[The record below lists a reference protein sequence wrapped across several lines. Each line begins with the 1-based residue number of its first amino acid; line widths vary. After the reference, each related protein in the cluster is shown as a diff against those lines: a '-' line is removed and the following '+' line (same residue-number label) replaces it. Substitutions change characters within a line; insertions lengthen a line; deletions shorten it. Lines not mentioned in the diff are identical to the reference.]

1 MQRATGDV
9 KAWCRANS
17 TLQLPRRWHISKTKL
32 SLKSGKYV
40 HYIGKGF
47 HVSILLGFLQAFL
60 ANKVVDSDLKMLVWS
75 GDTLMSFLHDR
86 RKDGLLLSERDVRQV
101 LVLGEYHLN
110 QLLLVNRKF
119 SGWPTYRLFNIR
131 PKFHAMAH
139 ILEFAESRRNPVSQ
153 SCWME
158 EDWIRG
164 VANLAKKTH
173 ARTTPLSTLQRYSAG
188 QWFVQMCI
196 SVTLFY
202 PKSTVPF
209 AGPKYLLQQAQVAS
223 PLFWYCRFNVL
234 LKTLLSKYN
243 VLSCSPCICAT
254 CQLSILILPGG
265 EADWCELL
273 CTVRMR

>member
-1 MQRATGDV
+1 MQRATAEV

-47 HVSILLGFLQAFL
+47 HVSILLAFLQAFL

-196 SVTLFY
+196 SVTY
-202 PKSTVPF
+202 
-209 AGPKYLLQQAQVAS
+209 
-223 PLFWYCRFNVL
+223 
-234 LKTLLSKYN
+234 
-243 VLSCSPCICAT
+243 
-254 CQLSILILPGG
+254 ILPEIHGSFRRTQVLVAASAG
-265 EADWCELL
+265 CFT
-273 CTVRMR
+273 TVLVLQIQCALKNLVVKVQCAFMFTMHMCHMPAFNFDSARWRG